1 MKRSLPAPTTT
12 RIRPDTADS
21 PRCGR
26 ACVRARRMKLSRRD
40 ECGTQPLSHRR
51 SPSVGQS
58 GHLTA
63 LEPAWGSSPGSANK
77 QDFITDSVRSGTAR
91 RPFLGVGMRT
101 AYQNRKYDPRPG
113 TRSCGAS
120 TNACPLP
127 PSAIGLQRS
136 AGRRG
141 YCPVRVVGTG
151 QGLRRTERRTERRT
165 GSANRSADR
174 RKNFGQRIVFM
185 MSLSFRISAIVVIE
199 AGRQDRPDFRSSYLN
214 RMKNKSLISHG
225 IGQ

>member
-1 MKRSLPAPTTT
+1 
-12 RIRPDTADS
+12 
-21 PRCGR
+21 
-26 ACVRARRMKLSRRD
+26 MKLSRRD
-40 ECGTQPLSHRR
+40 ECGAQRLPLRR

-58 GHLTA
+58 GHLPNTTA
-63 LEPAWGSSPGSANK
+63 LEPAWGSSPGPANR

-101 AYQNRKYDPRPG
+101 TYQNRKHDPRPG

-120 TNACPLP
+120 TNACPSP

-151 QGLRRTERRTERRT
+151 QGLRRTERPT
-165 GSANRSADR
+165 GSAKRSADR
-174 RKNFGQRIVFM
+174 RKNFCQQFVFM
-185 MSLSFRISAIVVIE
+185 MFLSFRISAIVVIE
-199 AGRQDRPDFRSSYLN
+199 AGRQDRPANRPEFRSLYSN
-214 RMKNKSLISHG
+214 RLKKRA
-225 IGQ
+225 

>member
-1 MKRSLPAPTTT
+1 
-12 RIRPDTADS
+12 
-21 PRCGR
+21 
-26 ACVRARRMKLSRRD
+26 MKLSRRD
-40 ECGTQPLSHRR
+40 ECGAQRLPLRR

-58 GHLTA
+58 GHLPNTTA
-63 LEPAWGSSPGSANK
+63 LEPAWGSSPGPANR

-101 AYQNRKYDPRPG
+101 TYQNRKHDPRPDTG
-113 TRSCGAS
+113 SCGAS
-120 TNACPLP
+120 TNACPSP

-151 QGLRRTERRTERRT
+151 QGLRRTERRT

-174 RKNFGQRIVFM
+174 RKNIGQRIVFM

-199 AGRQDRPDFRSSYLN
+199 AGRQDRPANRPDFRSLYLN
-214 RMKNKSLISHG
+214 RLKNKSLISHG